1 MKRPE
6 YFLVLL
12 GVWGTREALK
22 ERDLVLAARCA
33 IGTALATIIVGA
45 VWLHSPR
52 KWAARASTSSRV

>member
-22 ERDLVLAARCA
+22 ERDLALAARCA
-33 IGTALATIIVGA
+33 IGTALATLIVGA
-45 VWLHSPR
+45 VWLYSPTSSSHRSSPR
-52 KWAARASTSSRV
+52 